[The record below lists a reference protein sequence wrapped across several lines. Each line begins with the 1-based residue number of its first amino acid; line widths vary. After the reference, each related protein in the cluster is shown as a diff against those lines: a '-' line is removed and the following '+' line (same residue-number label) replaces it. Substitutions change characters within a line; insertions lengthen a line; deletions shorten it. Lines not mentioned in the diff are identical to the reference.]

1 MRILFVHEIDYRK
14 KVIYEIHEFPELI
27 AEMGHEV
34 SFIDF
39 PEQTKKDAFLSSKRT
54 EDIVGRVYPSATLSL
69 ISPGWIGKGSLKRL
83 TAMITF
89 VPVFLS
95 ALSKNRPDVI
105 VNYAIPTYGLQ
116 ISIMSRLFRVPVIH
130 RALDASH
137 AIRES
142 WWNPLIKLWER
153 MVITLSNRVSANNPE
168 MADYVRGLAGSSKI
182 IEVHNPPLDL
192 EHFDAVWELNPL
204 KKELGLSSEDKTIL
218 YMGSFFYF
226 SGLGD
231 VLESLSKHVKKDPR
245 IKLVLV
251 GGGEQEAE
259 LRKKATELGVQ
270 DNVIFTGF
278 VDYSVLPQYLK
289 LADVAINPM
298 IPLRVSDVALPHK
311 VLQYLAS
318 GIPTVSTRLK
328 GLERSLANEEA
339 VRFVEKPSQ
348 VLDEAIELISSS
360 GARNTQ
366 EDVKQYE
373 KSIAAEKFLG
383 FLQ

>member
-116 ISIMSRLFRVPVIH
+116 IAIISRIFGVRVIH

-142 WWNPLIKLWER
+142 WWNPLIRLWEKL
-153 MVITLSNRVSANNPE
+153 VLTLSDRVSANNPE
-168 MADYVRGLAGSSKI
+168 MADYVRELTGSSKI
-182 IEVHNPPLDL
+182 IEVHNPPLDF
-192 EHFDAVWELNPL
+192 EHFDAASDLDSL
-204 KKELGLSSEDKTIL
+204 KKEL
-218 YMGSFFYF
+218 
-226 SGLGD
+226 
-231 VLESLSKHVKKDPR
+231 SLSALKIKPFFTWALFFTFQDWVKCW
-245 IKLVLV
+245 
-251 GGGEQEAE
+251 
-259 LRKKATELGVQ
+259 
-270 DNVIFTGF
+270 
-278 VDYSVLPQYLK
+278 
-289 LADVAINPM
+289 
-298 IPLRVSDVALPHK
+298 RVCQSM
-311 VLQYLAS
+311 
-318 GIPTVSTRLK
+318 
-328 GLERSLANEEA
+328 
-339 VRFVEKPSQ
+339 
-348 VLDEAIELISSS
+348 
-360 GARNTQ
+360 
-366 EDVKQYE
+366 
-373 KSIAAEKFLG
+373 
-383 FLQ
+383 